1 MKRILKWLAVGVLL
15 LLLLLAG
22 AVLGLQRWTGT
33 DGFKARVEQQA
44 GAALGVAIEL
54 GQIDVA
60 LWPLPGLALDGI
72 QIKTQ
77 PALTLARLEVQPVWA
92 ALLQGR
98 LELATLRVREAVLP
112 AQAVDALVVLL
123 QKKKQADK
131 TSPEPGEVSALA
143 FIPRRMAFDGVTWVN
158 VKGVGV
164 TVDAQALLS
173 DDGLPQTASLTVLK
187 GQLEGS
193 KLDLQRDSNSWMLA
207 LAVGGGTIKG
217 KVHLQPATQPGG
229 AFELK
234 GQLEAQNVEVA
245 ALTRSP
251 EKKGLG
257 GSVLSGQLQASTTL
271 SARSASLAA
280 LADVA
285 QTQTSFTVR
294 NAVLHGVDLAQ
305 AVKTVG
311 MSRGGETRLD
321 VLAGQVHT
329 RGRALELSNLVATSG
344 VLSATGQVAITPSR
358 ALSGRVSVDLVAA
371 PGVGVPLAV
380 GGTLDAPEVSLT
392 RGAMIGAAIGTVL
405 MPGVGTGA
413 GASVGDKVGE
423 GFKKLFG
430 K

>member
-1 MKRILKWLAVGVLL
+1 MAVK
-15 LLLLLAG
+15 
-22 AVLGLQRWTGT
+22 LGRM
-33 DGFKARVEQQA
+33 
-44 GAALGVAIEL
+44 
-54 GQIDVA
+54 DVA
-60 LWPLPGLALDGI
+60 VWPLPGLALEGI
-72 QIKTQ
+72 QLQTR
-77 PALTLARLEVQPVWA
+77 PALTLARLELRPVWG

-98 LELATLRVREAVLP
+98 LALSTLLVRDAVLP

-131 TSPEPGEVSALA
+131 SKPEPQAVSALA
-143 FIPRRMAFDGVTWVN
+143 FIPHRMVLDGVTWVN

-164 TVDAQALLS
+164 TVDAEAQLS
-173 DDGLPQTASLTVLK
+173 EDGLPQTASLRVLK

-193 KLDLQRDSNSWMLA
+193 KLGLQRDGNSWVLR
-207 LAVGGGTIKG
+207 LDVGGGTVKG

-229 AFELK
+229 EFELK
-234 GQLEAQNVEVA
+234 GQLETQNVDVA

-251 EKKGLG
+251 EAKGPG
-257 GSVLSGQLQASTTL
+257 GSVLSGRLQASTVL
-271 SARSASLAA
+271 NARTARLGA

-285 QTQTSFTVR
+285 QTQTTFTVR
-294 NAVLHGVDLAQ
+294 NAVVRGIDLAR

-311 MSRGGETRLD
+311 LSRGGETQLD

-329 RGRALELSNLVATSG
+329 RGRAVELSNLVATSG
-344 VLSATGQVAITPSR
+344 VLSATGHVAIAPSR
-358 ALSGRVSVDLVAA
+358 ALSGRVSVDLAAA

-380 GGTLDAPEVSLT
+380 GGTLDAPEVNLT

-413 GASVGDKVGE
+413 GASAGDKVGE

>member
-1 MKRILKWLAVGVLL
+1 MKRILKWLAVGGLL
-15 LLLLLAG
+15 LFLLLAG

-33 DGFKARVEQQA
+33 DDFKARVEQQA
-44 GAALGVAIEL
+44 GAALGVSIEL

-77 PALTLARLEVQPVWA
+77 PALTLARLELQPVWA
-92 ALLQGR
+92 ALWQGR

-112 AQAVDALVVLL
+112 AQAVDALVLLL
-123 QKKKQADK
+123 QKKKKADK

-143 FIPRRMAFDGVTWVN
+143 FIPRRMVFEGVTWVN

-164 TVDAQALLS
+164 TIDAQAVLS
-173 DDGLPQTASLTVLK
+173 EDGLPQTASIKVLK

-193 KLDLQRDSNSWMLA
+193 KLDLLREDNSWRLA

-234 GQLEAQNVEVA
+234 GQLETLNVEVA
-245 ALTRSP
+245 ALTLSP
-251 EKKGLG
+251 EKKGPG

-294 NAVLHGVDLAQ
+294 NAVLHGIDLAQ

-344 VLSATGQVAITPSR
+344 VLSATGQVAIAPSR